1 MRVLRLSALSLLT
14 LLLTSG
20 CIEMHLLLSLKPD
33 GSGTIRET
41 VLMNS
46 QVIGP
51 MREMAAAMQAEA
63 EQNGTTPP
71 PPSSDPLGEEQIRNG
86 AERFGSGVQYVS
98 HELIDDG
105 EKQGYRAVYS
115 FSDINAVRTSQNPTS
130 AIPEFPGDD
139 GSGTLEGE
147 EDDETVTFAFTP
159 GAPARL
165 VITPAG
171 LNDDKDEVTEDP
183 AIPEGDA
190 DFQAEAQEMAE
201 QNKEEMKQLF
211 RGMRVSIAVQFEGDI
226 VRTNANFREGN
237 TVTVIDVDFDALLDN
252 EEALSK
258 LERADDLDPEE
269 IKALMRSIPGIRF
282 ETEDSIEVLFR

>member
-1 MRVLRLSALSLLT
+1 MRALRLSALSLLT

-41 VLMNS
+41 VLMSS

-71 PPSSDPLGEEQIRNG
+71 PPSSDPLGEEQIRKG
-86 AERFGSGVQYVS
+86 AERFGAGVQYVS
-98 HELIDDG
+98 HEMIDDG

-130 AIPEFPGDD
+130 AIPEFPGDN
-139 GSGTLEGE
+139 GEGE
-147 EDDETVTFAFTP
+147 TEGQGDDETVSFAFTP
-159 GAPARL
+159 GSPATL

-171 LNDDKDEVTEDP
+171 LNEDKDQTIKEST
-183 AIPEGDA
+183 APEGDA
-190 DFQAEAQEMAE
+190 EFQAEAQEMAE

-211 RGMRVSIAVQFEGDI
+211 RGMRVSIAVQLEGEI
-226 VRTNANFREGN
+226 VRSNASFREGN

-252 EEALSK
+252 EDALSK
-258 LERADDLDPEE
+258 LERADDLDPAE